1 MQGSTEQVSASTCE
15 RVRTRKKV
23 SGDGPRIWSKDVR
36 AWEGAYIKTF
46 VLESDTGLLAFFDS
60 DPLLGLDALTLQK
73 SAVSV
78 GAVEP
83 SS

>member
-1 MQGSTEQVSASTCE
+1 MQGSTEQVSAGTCE
-15 RVRTRKKV
+15 RVRTRKKP
-23 SGDGPRIWSKDVR
+23 SDGPRVWSKDVR

-60 DPLLGLDALTLQK
+60 DSLLGLDALPLQK

-78 GAVEP
+78 SAVEP